1 MVLFLM
7 TKLVISRVFH
17 KISCTFI
24 NRQAPHE
31 RMAYRCSFCGI
42 IFDSIS
48 HRERH
53 EQRHKVSSCNS
64 LALFALGVKCQGYV
78 PYCSFRTTT
87 HLNAKTATR
96 CSKTRRTWD
105 TTTKPITSFRI
116 RKRRQHLESKSL
128 LLQIRFGRI
137 LLRQEKNI
145 FHSELSNLDFAC
157 IYFYLINPT
166 RKATERQKGPSEVPL
181 PHVWHPCHVCPHCTQ
196 VLGDQFAE
204 DEHWSIL
211 LVPD

>member
-1 MVLFLM
+1 MKEWLTAALSAESSSTRYHIENAMNNVTRFLPANP
-7 TKLVISRVFH
+7 I
-17 KISCTFI
+17 
-24 NRQAPHE
+24 
-31 RMAYRCSFCGI
+31 
-42 IFDSIS
+42 
-48 HRERH
+48 
-53 EQRHKVSSCNS
+53 
-64 LALFALGVKCQGYV
+64 ALFAFGVKCQGYV

-116 RKRRQHLESKSL
+116 RKRRQHLESQSL
-128 LLQIRFGRI
+128 LLQIRFKTFSLRSKHMSFLAQEFRMCMHIFIQLIPPGK
-137 LLRQEKNI
+137 RQE
-145 FHSELSNLDFAC
+145 
-157 IYFYLINPT
+157 
-166 RKATERQKGPSEVPL
+166 RQEGPSEVPL
-181 PHVWHPCHVCPHCTQ
+181 PHVWHPCHVRPHCTQ